1 MANDFR
7 CVIITSL
14 SFNEKFFHLFCI
26 MYGMEPITCL
36 PLLRRYQSHDV
47 VSSAEMKIIEENAFA
62 RGASKEELMEAA
74 GTGIAHVVLQ
84 RYPNT
89 RHVLIFCGKGN
100 NGGDG
105 MVTARHLCM
114 HMDVTVV
121 YHASPAASSDTLHQL
136 DLLEQSGVRLIS
148 VHAEW
153 ISSIRSLFS
162 SIDEVDLIIDALLG
176 TGARVNLGEPYHTFV
191 AEIGSRSSEKIPIV
205 SVDVETPGINADLTI
220 AFHRK
225 KKENAHPISIGIP
238 LLAEIAVGAG
248 DLLRLARRSSTAHKG
263 DGGKVLVIGGGP
275 YQGAP
280 YLAALAALRAGADL
294 VTVYSPVPSHHM
306 DIIWV
311 PSQGAYIDSADLPPL
326 MEHIAAS
333 DVVILGNGLGKETP
347 LSVLAEIIQSSRKV
361 VCDADA
367 LKKPFLGREETIY
380 TPHAGEFAR
389 ITGAVSIPSCQ
400 GDALEKRAALVLE
413 ETKKIVHATSSQS
426 CTILLKGAVDIISDG
441 HHVRLNQTGT
451 PAMTAGGT
459 GDVLAGV
466 CGALLCHLPGY
477 HAAAL
482 GAWIIGSAGEEVLE
496 LRGNGLIATDLLD
509 VIPGV
514 MFKDRF

>member
-1 MANDFR
+1 
-7 CVIITSL
+7 
-14 SFNEKFFHLFCI
+14 
-26 MYGMEPITCL
+26 
-36 PLLRRYQSHDV
+36 
-47 VSSAEMKIIEENAFA
+47 MKIIEENAFA

-74 GTGIAHVVLQ
+74 GTGSAHTVLQ
-84 RYPNT
+84 RYPET

-105 MVTARHLCM
+105 MVAARHLCM

-121 YHASPAASSDTLHQL
+121 YHASSAASSETLHQL
-136 DLLEQSGVRLIS
+136 DLLSQSSVRLIP
-148 VHAEW
+148 VRAEE
-153 ISSIRSLFS
+153 ISSIHALLS

-176 TGARVNLGEPYHTFV
+176 TGARVNLDEPYHTLV
-191 AEIGSRSSEKIPIV
+191 AEIDSRSSEKIPII

-225 KKENAHPISIGIP
+225 KTENAHPISIGIP

-248 DLLRLARRSSTAHKG
+248 DLLRLSRRSSTAHKG

-294 VTVYSPVPSHHM
+294 VTVYSPIPSHHM
-306 DIIWV
+306 DIIWI
-311 PSQGAYIDSADLPPL
+311 PSQGSYIDSSDLSSL
-326 MEHIAAS
+326 MEHISAA
-333 DVVILGNGLGKETP
+333 DVVILGNGLGKETQ

-389 ITGAVSIPSCQ
+389 ITGVVSIPSCE
-400 GDALEKRAALVLE
+400 GEALKERAELVLE
-413 ETKKIVHATSSQS
+413 ETRKIVHVTPSQS
-426 CTILLKGAVDIISDG
+426 CTILLKGAVDVISDG
-441 HHVRLNQTGT
+441 HQLRFNQTGT
-451 PAMTAGGT
+451 PAMTVGGT

-482 GAWIIGSAGEEVLE
+482 GAWIVGSAGEEILK
-496 LRGNGLIATDLLD
+496 LRGNGLLATDLLEA
-509 VIPGV
+509 IPGV
-514 MFKDRF
+514 MFEDRLFFA